1 LYKALFTDEILKT
14 TTINANK
21 PELKLKMEMP
31 MSAYEQYKKQQDE
44 KAKLK
49 IEEEKAALK
58 TTTAKRPPTG
68 SSDVAKEVKEVKT
81 EQPSNQSLS
90 ATKDSTNTKSTTQ
103 TQISSATPSN
113 SEKLPQP

>member
-1 LYKALFTDEILKT
+1 
-14 TTINANK
+14 
-21 PELKLKMEMP
+21 
-31 MSAYEQYKKQQDE
+31 MSAYEQYKNKQDE

-58 TTTAKRPPTG
+58 TTTAKRHPTG

-90 ATKDSTNTKSTTQ
+90 TTKFSTNTKSTTQ
-103 TQISSATPSN
+103 TQISSKTQTN
-113 SEKLPQP
+113 FYDKLCNTVK

>member
-1 LYKALFTDEILKT
+1 
-14 TTINANK
+14 
-21 PELKLKMEMP
+21 

-68 SSDVAKEVKEVKT
+68 SSDIIKEVKEVKT
-81 EQPSNQSLS
+81 EV
-90 ATKDSTNTKSTTQ
+90 TTN
-103 TQISSATPSN
+103 
-113 SEKLPQP
+113 